1 MSAVFNAFSWLEATG
16 VSKSINES
24 LYAFAYIETVHLLAL
39 AVLGGATLLV
49 DFRMLGLGLKE
60 QSVTELARIARPWL
74 NWSLFA
80 VLATGFF
87 LFASLAA
94 TKYYVHTYFW
104 VKMYFLAAAIVFTY
118 TYRQWV
124 INGGD
129 TRANSGAGKLA
140 GALSAF
146 LWAGVAFAGKAIGYI
161 S

>member
-1 MSAVFNAFSWLEATG
+1 MVFNLFTWLESTG
-16 VSKSINES
+16 LSKSINES

-49 DFRMLGLGLKE
+49 DLRMLGLGLRE
-60 QSVTELARIARPWL
+60 QRVTDLARIAKPWL
-74 NWSLFA
+74 DWSLFL
-80 VLATGFF
+80 VLLTGFLLF
-87 LFASLAA
+87 LSLAA
-94 TKYYVHTYFW
+94 SKYYVHFYFW

-124 INGGD
+124 INGGEEK
-129 TRANSGAGKLA
+129 ANSGAGRLA
-140 GALSAF
+140 GAMSAF